1 MKAYKKLFRGRLGRW
16 HYFLGNFI
24 ILFIAGIIA
33 ILYPDIQLSILFPL
47 LISIL
52 TLPIIVRRLHDIDIS
67 GFIAPVSWLG
77 YFSRDLFLV
86 MVIAGF
92 SLVLLFKKGSKD
104 ANKYGEAPK
113 PGLKFLNAIL
123 NKETTK

>member
-1 MKAYKKLFRGRLGRW
+1 MKAYKKLFRGRLSRW